1 MKTKIG
7 KTGGVCRFCGK
18 EKDLLEIVLFKPGDK
33 KVEKSIWG
41 DNQRN
46 RRIIKTCKD
55 CYGIPAFFDFVG
67 GCFK

>member
-1 MKTKIG
+1 MKIG

-18 EKDLLEIVLFKPGDK
+18 EKDLLEIVLFKPLDK
-33 KVEKSIWG
+33 KVSRSKRSK
-41 DNQRN
+41 RVV
-46 RRIIKTCKD
+46 KTCRD